1 MGSFGIYAIVVT
13 FVFVIYYVVMIC
25 MDLFGPKGEKKES
38 VEVIHAGTPVDNA
51 DGTPA
56 VSPIRIS
63 ETGEG
68 KYQIERPGEEE
79 PEKYG
84 HETEEASSN
93 KKGDGMET
101 SQLDKKPLT
110 AEDIAASDIEELAMQ
125 AKAKADSIRQNFNN
139 VSPDI
144 QGAVYVDEFVEDY
157 VAAYLKG
164 KSEDEQAEQLS
175 F

>member
-25 MDLFGPKGEKKES
+25 MDLFGAKGEKKES
-38 VEVIHAGTPVDNA
+38 VEVIHAGAPVDNA

-56 VSPIRIS
+56 VSPVRIS
-63 ETGEG
+63 EIGEG

-84 HETEEASSN
+84 HETEEVSSN
-93 KKGDGMET
+93 KKGGGMET

>member
-13 FVFVIYYVVMIC
+13 FIFVIYYVVMIC

-38 VEVIHAGTPVDNA
+38 VEVIRAVASVDNESI
-51 DGTPA
+51 
-56 VSPIRIS
+56 SPVRIS

-84 HETEEASSN
+84 HDTEEASSN
-93 KKGDGMET
+93 KKGEGAEASDQVE
-101 SQLDKKPLT
+101 KPLT
-110 AEDIAASDIEELAMQ
+110 AEDIAASDAEELAMQ
-125 AKAKADSIRQNFNN
+125 AKAKADSIKQNFNR

-157 VAAYLKG
+157 AAAYLKA
-164 KSEDEQAEQLS
+164 KREDEQAEQFS

>member
-1 MGSFGIYAIVVT
+1 MGSFGIYAIIVT
-13 FVFVIYYVVMIC
+13 FIFVIYYVVMIC

-38 VEVIHAGTPVDNA
+38 VEVIHASVPINNA
-51 DGTPA
+51 DATPA
-56 VSPIRIS
+56 VSPVRIS
-63 ETGEG
+63 EIGEG
-68 KYQIERPGEEE
+68 RFQIERPGEEE

-84 HETEEASSN
+84 HDPEEASLN
-93 KKGDGMET
+93 KKEGVAKT
-101 SQLDKKPLT
+101 SLLDQKPLT
-110 AEDIAASDIEELAMQ
+110 AEDIAASDAEELAMQ
-125 AKAKADSIRQNFNN
+125 AKAKADSISQNFNS

-157 VAAYLKG
+157 AAAYLKA

>member
-13 FVFVIYYVVMIC
+13 FIFVIYYVVMIC
-25 MDLFGPKGEKKES
+25 LDLFGPKGEKKES
-38 VEVIHAGTPVDNA
+38 VEVIRASVPINNA
-51 DGTPA
+51 DATPA
-56 VSPIRIS
+56 VSPVRIS

-84 HETEEASSN
+84 HETEEASYN
-93 KKGDGMET
+93 KASEDAET
-101 SQLDKKPLT
+101 SQFDQNPLT
-110 AEDIAASDIEELAMQ
+110 AEDIAASDAEELAMQ
-125 AKAKADSIRQNFNN
+125 AKAKADSIKQNFNS

-157 VAAYLKG
+157 AAAYLKA
-164 KSEDEQAEQLS
+164 KREDEQAEQFS

>member
-13 FVFVIYYVVMIC
+13 FIFVIYYVVMIC
-25 MDLFGPKGEKKES
+25 LDLFGPKGEKKES
-38 VEVIHAGTPVDNA
+38 VEVIRASVPINNA

-56 VSPIRIS
+56 VSPVRIS

-84 HETEEASSN
+84 HETEEASYN
-93 KKGDGMET
+93 KTSDGVET
-101 SQLDKKPLT
+101 SQFDQNPLT
-110 AEDIAASDIEELAMQ
+110 AEDIAASDAEELAMQ
-125 AKAKADSIRQNFNN
+125 AKAKADSIKQNFNG

-157 VAAYLKG
+157 AAAYLKA
-164 KSEDEQAEQLS
+164 KREDEQAEQFS